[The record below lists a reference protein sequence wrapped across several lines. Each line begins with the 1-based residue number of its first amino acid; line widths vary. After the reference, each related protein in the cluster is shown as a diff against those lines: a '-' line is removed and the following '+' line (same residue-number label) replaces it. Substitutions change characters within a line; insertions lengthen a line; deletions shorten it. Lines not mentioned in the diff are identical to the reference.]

1 MTRLEAFLAALIDS
15 QPGTERRQLLHRY
28 LIWHLVRRLRSRDEA
43 SPVTWQQS
51 RMIRRLARGAVA
63 FLDWL
68 DAHDLT
74 LGSCRQADL
83 DCWLADEHAGYREQ
97 AAGSSAGPAPASSP
111 PATSPLPGGTGPP
124 S

>member
-1 MTRLEAFLAALIDS
+1 LSDRE
-15 QPGTERRQLLHRY
+15 Q
-28 LIWHLVRRLRSRDEA
+28 
-43 SPVTWQQS
+43 
-51 RMIRRLARGAVA
+51 LARGAVA

-83 DCWLADEHAGYREQ
+83 DRWLADEHAVYRDE
-97 AAGSSAGPAPASSP
+97 AGRLVRWARASRLTTGHLP
-111 PATSPLPGGTGPP
+111 PPGGTGPP